1 MKIDM
6 KSRAKSY
13 FVLADKYLETASL
26 LLNVLI
32 NNGNSNCGIGLS
44 EAEAE
49 ENMKNNVLNSDL
61 TLFIPTIFNCYQS
74 TELFIKGL
82 LLLNSIEIKETH
94 EVSDLITQIKQ
105 LYGDKSVIYKEINKF
120 YKFQVEII
128 KKFKKTNSITT
139 TQELYEALRYPEN
152 NKNHKKYQYFD
163 LMYNGD
169 LGIESFKTI
178 LKKID
183 AIKAAILEEY
193 NKKCKK

>member
-13 FVLADKYLETASL
+13 FVLANQYLETASL

-44 EAEAE
+44 EVEAE
-49 ENMKNNVLNSDL
+49 ENMKKNVLNSDL

-94 EVSDLITQIKQ
+94 EVSDLIAQIKQ
-105 LYGDKSVIYKEINKF
+105 LYGDKSLIYKEINKF

-152 NKNHKKYQYFD
+152 NKNNKKYQYFD
-163 LMYNGD
+163 LMYNCD
-169 LGIESFKTI
+169 LGIERFKTI
-178 LKKID
+178 LRKID
-183 AIKAAILEEY
+183 AIKVVILDEY
-193 NKKCKK
+193 NKKY

>member
-1 MKIDM
+1 M

-13 FVLADKYLETASL
+13 FILADQYLETSQL
-26 LLNVLI
+26 LLKVLI
-32 NNGNSNCGIGLS
+32 NNGNSNCGIGLN
-44 EAEAE
+44 EIEAE
-49 ENMKNNVLNSDL
+49 ENMKRNVLKSDL

-82 LLLNSIEIKETH
+82 LLLNGIEIKETH
-94 EVSDLITQIKQ
+94 EVSDLIIQIRE
-105 LYGDKSVIYKEINKF
+105 LYGENTLIYKEINNF
-120 YKFQVEII
+120 YKYQVEII

-152 NKNHKKYQYFD
+152 NKNQKKYQYFD

-169 LGIESFKTI
+169 LGIESFKSI

-183 AIKAAILEEY
+183 AIKIAILEEFN
-193 NKKCKK
+193 NKY

>member
-6 KSRAKSY
+6 KSRSKSY
-13 FVLADKYLETASL
+13 FILADQYLETAKL

-32 NNGNSNCGIGLS
+32 NNGNSNCGIGLNKI
-44 EAEAE
+44 EAE

-61 TLFIPTIFNCYQS
+61 TLLIPTIFNCYQS

-82 LLLNSIEIKETH
+82 LLLNGIEIKETH

-105 LYGDKSVIYKEINKF
+105 LYGDKSLIYKEITKF

-152 NKNHKKYQYFD
+152 NKNYKKYQYFD

-178 LKKID
+178 LKKVD
-183 AIKAAILEEY
+183 TLKNAVLEEFN
-193 NKKCKK
+193 NKYQ

>member
-1 MKIDM
+1 MNIDM

-13 FVLADKYLETASL
+13 FVLADQYLETASL

-44 EAEAE
+44 EVEAE

-94 EVSDLITQIKQ
+94 EVSDLIIQIKQ
-105 LYGDKSVIYKEINKF
+105 LYGDKSLIYKEINKF

-152 NKNHKKYQYFD
+152 NKNNKKYQYFD
-163 LMYNGD
+163 LMYNGN
-169 LGIESFKTI
+169 LGIKSFKTI
-178 LKKID
+178 LKKIY
-183 AIKAAILEEY
+183 AIKVAILEEY
-193 NKKCKK
+193 NKKY